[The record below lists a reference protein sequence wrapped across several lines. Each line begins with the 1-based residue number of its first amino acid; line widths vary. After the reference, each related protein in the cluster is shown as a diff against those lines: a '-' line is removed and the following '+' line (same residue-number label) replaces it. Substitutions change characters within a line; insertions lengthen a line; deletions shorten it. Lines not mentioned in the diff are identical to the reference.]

1 MAVEPGSPDF
11 WLQRLLQCL
20 GEKQDRTEELDKY
33 ARGEHPPPDG
43 DQRYVK
49 ALKELQQRAT
59 TNYVGL
65 VLKAVTQRMRVKEF
79 KFNGEVDEDA
89 GRIWKANHMELQSAI
104 AINDAAK
111 FSESYALVSPPDDE
125 DPDIP
130 IITIEDPRCCVVEN
144 DPVRPLRRLA
154 GLKAYVDPVIE
165 ATVVVLYLP
174 DHIYVYHGQYPG
186 QGHVDFCHLADRIRS
201 VGSSAAGLELVDDFD
216 NPLGE
221 VCLIRGVWRPEDN
234 LGELEDGVLAIQDR
248 INHTMLARL
257 IITKA
262 QAYRQR
268 LVSGV
273 KIPKDGPNK
282 GRPPFDPGADM
293 LWVLEN
299 ENSKVWD
306 LDQADIK
313 QLLDAIRDD
322 IADMAAL
329 TQTPI
334 TYLTS
339 QISNVSG
346 DTLQAAQHSH
356 VAKVRRR
363 QDAMGWYFEAIIKT
377 CFRYMNDPR
386 AKAYDAEVYWQ
397 DPEVRMMSEM
407 ADMVAKFNDVIPL
420 ELIMER
426 AGFTADEIKRAVQQI
441 EEERNR
447 QQQRQLEL
455 AEKEAQ
461 IRAAGSRVKTRS
473 PETSSSGSAK

>member
-1 MAVEPGSPDF
+1 
-11 WLQRLLQCL
+11 
-20 GEKQDRTEELDKY
+20 
-33 ARGEHPPPDG
+33 
-43 DQRYVK
+43 
-49 ALKELQQRAT
+49 
-59 TNYVGL
+59 
-65 VLKAVTQRMRVKEF
+65 
-79 KFNGEVDEDA
+79 
-89 GRIWKANHMELQSAI
+89 
-104 AINDAAK
+104 
-111 FSESYALVSPPDDE
+111 
-125 DPDIP
+125 
-130 IITIEDPRCCVVEN
+130 
-144 DPVRPLRRLA
+144 
-154 GLKAYVDPVIE
+154 
-165 ATVVVLYLP
+165 
-174 DHIYVYHGQYPG
+174 
-186 QGHVDFCHLADRIRS
+186 
-201 VGSSAAGLELVDDFD
+201 
-216 NPLGE
+216 
-221 VCLIRGVWRPEDN
+221 
-234 LGELEDGVLAIQDR
+234 
-248 INHTMLARL
+248 
-257 IITKA
+257 
-262 QAYRQR
+262 
-268 LVSGV
+268 
-273 KIPKDGPNK
+273 
-282 GRPPFDPGADM
+282 DPGADM

-455 AEKEAQ
+455 AEKE
-461 IRAAGSRVKTRS
+461 
-473 PETSSSGSAK
+473 